1 MSIITLVRGD
11 DTDYDNQVLIDVS
24 FITELNL
31 DNYKA
36 RLTII
41 NPTNVVTEYT
51 ITDKSF
57 NINLNKITTS
67 TLEVGT
73 HNCNIKLINPNG
85 KIKTVYNFNVNVLD
99 GYSELPKY
107 TNEYKIEIK
116 LEEKTN

>member
-41 NPTNVVTEYT
+41 NPTNVVTEYD
-51 ITDKSF
+51 IIDKSF
-57 NINLNKITTS
+57 NINLNKIITS
-67 TLEVGT
+67 TLEVGI
-73 HNCNIKLINPNG
+73 HNCNIKLINPNS
-85 KIKTVYNFNVNVLD
+85 KIKTIHNFIMNVLD

-107 TNEYKIEIK
+107 TNEYTLKIK
-116 LEEKTN
+116 LDDKN